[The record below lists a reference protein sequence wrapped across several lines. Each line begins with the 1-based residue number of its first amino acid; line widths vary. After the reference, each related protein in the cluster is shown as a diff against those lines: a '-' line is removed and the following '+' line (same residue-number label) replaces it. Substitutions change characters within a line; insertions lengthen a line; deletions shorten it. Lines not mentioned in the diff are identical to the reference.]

1 MAGTSTKFNNYLLFK
16 KPMIV
21 SSNKNFKLFKKKFD
35 IFDLV
40 NSNSPKKIAY
50 QINSLL
56 KNKQRYLKI
65 KKNMDKEIKT
75 NLNFEH
81 QFFNSYKKILID

>member
-56 KNKQRYLKI
+56 KNKQKNLKI
-65 KKNMDKEIKT
+65 KKNFGKAFKT
-75 NLNFEH
+75 NLNF
-81 QFFNSYKKILID
+81 